1 MAKQSDLLLG
11 AHVSIAGGVQLAVQR
26 GADLGCSAIQIFTK
40 NATQWR
46 AKPLSETEIREFK
59 SARERTG
66 IMVVAHGSYLIN
78 IGSPESGLWRR
89 SVAALKEET
98 RRAGQL
104 GIPFLVIHPGAHK
117 GAGEKQGLGRVISGL
132 NRVLAETDDLGVRII
147 VENTA
152 GQGTVLGHSFEH
164 LAEILRESDHSGRLG
179 VCLDTCHA
187 FAAGYDMRNSR
198 LYAGV
203 IDELDRVVGLDRL
216 KVLHLNDCK
225 QGLGSRIDRHEHIG
239 KGTLGLE
246 CFRSVMT
253 DERFGHVP
261 KLIETPN
268 TLSGRKMDPVN
279 LGILRKMAAEH

>member
-152 GQGTVLGHSFEH
+152 GQGTVLGTF
-164 LAEILRESDHSGRLG
+164 LRTSGR
-179 VCLDTCHA
+179 DP
-187 FAAGYDMRNSR
+187 
-198 LYAGV
+198 
-203 IDELDRVVGLDRL
+203 
-216 KVLHLNDCK
+216 
-225 QGLGSRIDRHEHIG
+225 QGE
-239 KGTLGLE
+239 
-246 CFRSVMT
+246 
-253 DERFGHVP
+253 
-261 KLIETPN
+261 
-268 TLSGRKMDPVN
+268 
-279 LGILRKMAAEH
+279 